1 MSRIVVLGGGV
12 IGLMTAMMLAR
23 QSHDVTVLEHDREH
37 PPGSPEEAWHTW
49 DRRGVAQFRQPH
61 YLHSAGRRILDR
73 HLPDVKEAL
82 LRSGCIAFDMTTVMP
97 AFITDRARRED
108 DERFVTVTGRRAVVE
123 YAVASTAERFV
134 RVVRGV
140 SATELITGTSVAT
153 GIPHVIGVH
162 ATDGKRYI
170 ADLVVDAMGRR
181 SRLPDWLEAVG
192 ARRPIEDA
200 EESGF
205 FYYTRFFRSTN
216 GTVPA
221 YRSGFQ
227 THFHSFTLLTLP
239 GDAQT
244 WSVTVFVF
252 TGDPPLKALRD
263 SARWTALI
271 AACPLHAHWLNGEPI
286 TDVLPMGGFADR
298 YRRFVVDGAPV
309 ATGVLTVGDAWACT
323 NPVGGRGITM
333 GLIHALGTVEAIR
346 EHADD
351 PVGLALAH
359 DLMTEER
366 VTPWYRNTVE
376 FDRLRNA
383 QIYATINGRTVS
395 PPTDPGS
402 EMLVAMMYDPDLF
415 RAAIEISSLLALPEE
430 VLARPGVFDRL
441 TQVASAHERVPPPGP
456 SREELL
462 RMLA

>member
-1 MSRIVVLGGGV
+1 MSRVLVLGGGV

-23 QSHDVTVLEHDREH
+23 QRHDVTVLEHDRD
-37 PPGSPEEAWHTW
+37 PIPGSPEEAWRSW
-49 DRRGVAQFRQPH
+49 DRRGVGQFRQPH
-61 YLHSAGRRILDR
+61 YLHSAGRQILDR
-73 HLPDVKEAL
+73 RLPEVSQAL
-82 LRSGCIAFDMTTVMP
+82 LRSGCVTFDMTTVMP
-97 AFITDRARRED
+97 ALITDRARRED

-123 YAVASTAERFV
+123 YAVASTAEQFL

-140 SATELITGTSVAT
+140 SATELMTGPSVAD
-153 GIPHVIGVH
+153 GIPHIIGVR
-162 ATDGKRYI
+162 ATDGKQYV

-192 ARRPIEDA
+192 ARRPIEEA

-216 GTVPA
+216 GTVPS

-239 GDAQT
+239 GDSHT

-263 SARWTALI
+263 VARWTALI
-271 AACPLHAHWLNGEPI
+271 QACPWHAHWLEGEPL
-286 TDVLPMGGFADR
+286 TGVLPMGGFADR

-309 ATGVLTVGDAWACT
+309 ATGIVSVGDAWGCT

-333 GLIHALGTVEAIR
+333 GLIHALGTVEAIQA
-346 EHADD
+346 HGDD
-351 PVGLALAH
+351 PLELALAH
-359 DLMTEER
+359 DAMTER
-366 VTPWYRNTVE
+366 CVSPWSRSTGE
-376 FDRLRNA
+376 FDRMRTA
-383 QIYATINGRTVS
+383 QISATINGRTVHRAM
-395 PPTDPGS
+395 DPGS
-402 EMLVAMMYDPDLF
+402 RLLVAAMYDPDLF
-415 RAAIEISSLLALPEE
+415 RASIDIFSMLALPGE
-430 VLARPGVFDRL
+430 VMARPGLIERI
-441 TQVASAHERVPPPGP
+441 TQVAGAQEAVTPPGP
-456 SREELL
+456 SRDELL